1 MKTENLKP
9 YEVKMDCVLAKSE
22 SRFREVGKSGL
33 RAWTNSIRY
42 IFKNYTAAREAK
54 ENEIYGELMQME
66 TIAKECEPAEASA
79 KLIEKIHRLKGVVGV
94 ICLCFLCANSGLP
107 FRHVARRGLNGGQTQ
122 IMKMLRRDE
131 VSWIGYC

>member
-1 MKTENLKP
+1 MNDPATYQNELSNALN
-9 YEVKMDCVLAKSE
+9 
-22 SRFREVGKSGL
+22 RFEDRTKGSGL
-33 RAWTNSIRY
+33 MIWAR
-42 IFKNYTAAREAK
+42 IFKKKHSELKSAQEAK
-54 ENEIYGELMQME
+54 ENKIYGELMQME